1 MATNNV
7 NAMVKDAVRA
17 LKANDRAT
25 ALELLQRATETDPY
39 NEQAWLW
46 LSGVVETEDDQRT
59 CLQNVMFINPGNENA
74 RQGLEMLDAKLAAR
88 PKTEPK
94 PSNPNAFAGFDLP
107 SGDDWLAEL
116 DEMRQSA
123 ISTSST
129 NPFNVSLDEFDD
141 VMGDAFADP
150 FGDSYIDPANAPFSA
165 STPDLPVVAPM
176 PTTTA
181 RPSSPLEEDL
191 ETLFGGVEM
200 PQSPEEGK
208 KPKAKP
214 AKPQK
219 PDPLA
224 HIPDDADAATLF
236 NAIPRKIRIGSL
248 PGAPRKAPV
257 LLRLILAGLVLAN
270 VILSALIFIKVTA

>member
-17 LKANDRAT
+17 LKSNNRDGAR
-25 ALELLQRATETDPY
+25 ELLQRATDLDPY

-59 CLQNVMFINPGNENA
+59 CLQNVLFINPGNENA

-88 PKTEPK
+88 PKTEPR

-123 ISTSST
+123 IAAPST

-165 STPDLPVVAPM
+165 SAPDLPIVAPVA
-176 PTTTA
+176 TATA
-181 RPSSPLEEDL
+181 RPASPLEEDL
-191 ETLFGGVEM
+191 ENLFGSVEM

-208 KPKAKP
+208 KQKAKA
-214 AKPQK
+214 AKSPK
-219 PDPLA
+219 PDPMA
-224 HIPDDADAATLF
+224 NVPDDADAGTLF
-236 NAIPRKIRIGSL
+236 NAIPRKIRVGPL

-270 VILSALIFIKVTA
+270 VIAAALIFVKVTA

>member
-1 MATNNV
+1 MAANNV

-17 LKANDRAT
+17 LKANNKEEARA
-25 ALELLQRATETDPY
+25 LLQQAIDLDPY

-46 LSGVVETEDDQRT
+46 LSGVVEGEEDQRT
-59 CLQNVMFINPGNENA
+59 CLQNVLFINPGNENA

-123 ISTSST
+123 IAGPST

-141 VMGDAFADP
+141 VMGEAFADP
-150 FGDSYIDPANAPFSA
+150 FGESYIDPANTPFSA
-165 STPDLPVVAPM
+165 PMADLPIIAT
-176 PTTTA
+176 PTGTTA
-181 RPSSPLEEDL
+181 KPASPLEEDL
-191 ETLFGGVEM
+191 EELFGDVEM
-200 PQSPEEGK
+200 PQPPKESK

-214 AKPQK
+214 TKPPK

-224 HIPDDADAATLF
+224 NVPDDADAGTLF
-236 NAIPRKIRIGSL
+236 NAIPRKIHVGPL

-257 LLRLILAGLVLAN
+257 LLRLIFAGLVLAN
-270 VILSALIFIKVTA
+270 VIAAALIFVKVTA